1 MQRTDRTVLTVFFL
15 TLALLLAATS
25 GQAQTPGR
33 APTCDDLVWSAQVL
47 AANPDIDE
55 SCQGV
60 YQRGNE
66 LYAKVGITLTRVRGN
81 RLTFRPE
88 HLDGSQGKARSIVV
102 PNSWRATID
111 GREYRARDLM
121 AGQQLNV
128 FIPEDRFALAIG
140 ESTLSADEDVELI
153 EIEEAAVVSSMPKT
167 ASVLPSTFI
176 AGLLLLATGLLL
188 RTLRRRGGEQA

>member
-111 GREYRARDLM
+111 GREDRARDL
-121 AGQQLNV
+121 L
-128 FIPEDRFALAIG
+128 ALAIG